1 MGKTHIK
8 GKLKLKIKGF
18 RKKNEHEVKQTKNKT
33 EKRERK
39 RERETLYILFVVCV
53 RHSLM
58 ETCSEYGVFHY
69 CYTDSQYH
77 VGFVD

>member
-33 EKRERK
+33 EKRK
-39 RERETLYILFVVCV
+39 RERETLYILFVVCI